1 MVFAIPCLFNKQLH
15 ELLFIKQIMFN
26 IFHRTFPYT
35 LSLPSSLSSKA
46 QLHIFIQFFQLFSA
60 IDPVDLQYIQPVFLV
75 FFCLKTSSFLSL
87 EHELSFS
94 PWILYLSWN
103 LLLFPDMPLTVH
115 PMWQSLIKTG
125 TLLLET
131 KISLCIYYTHNLLI

>member
-1 MVFAIPCLFNKQLH
+1 MVVVFAIPCLFNKQLH

-26 IFHRTFPYT
+26 IFHRTFPRT
-35 LSLPSSLSSKA
+35 LSLPIPYHQKHSSTSSSNFSSYSVQYILLIYNTYSLSC
-46 QLHIFIQFFQLFSA
+46 LF
-60 IDPVDLQYIQPVFLV
+60 

-103 LLLFPDMPLTVH
+103 LLLFPDTPLTVH
-115 PMWQSLIKTG
+115 PM
-125 TLLLET
+125 
-131 KISLCIYYTHNLLI
+131 